1 MEDGPAEKLK
11 SPMESLE
18 LLNVKMG
25 PGSSDQKHKKDSS
38 GMCSTSVDWFTLRLP
53 FPFQII

>member
-18 LLNVKMG
+18 YSKQLNVEMG
-25 PGSSDQKHKKDSS
+25 PG
-38 GMCSTSVDWFTLRLP
+38 MCLTSVDWFTLRLP
-53 FPFQII
+53 FPFQVGR